1 MEIAIAMSL
10 FFVFVTAT
18 FIGIAIFLP
27 EWVGITGKKAK
38 EIMVEQQGDTT
49 TTLNDQAHAQKT
61 TEPHQK

>member
-10 FFVFVTAT
+10 FFVFVTVT
-18 FIGIAIFLP
+18 FIAIAIFLP

-38 EIMVEQQGDTT
+38 EIMIEQQGDPTT
-49 TTLNDQAHAQKT
+49 TPSDEALAQKT